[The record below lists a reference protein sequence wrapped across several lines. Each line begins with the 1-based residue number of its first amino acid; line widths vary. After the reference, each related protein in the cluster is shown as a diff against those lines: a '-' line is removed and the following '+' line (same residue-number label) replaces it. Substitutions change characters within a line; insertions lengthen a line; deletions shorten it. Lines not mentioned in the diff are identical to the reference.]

1 MAGAFTARRVDALIA
16 GHGMPS
22 TLARAGEAT
31 TIALYAKRYGSV
43 EADTGN
49 TAAQQEFKLQEH
61 FQQQQAAFLHHTAKQ
76 QAAEQLAAYPPDLQG
91 KFAPP
96 PPPPPPPRPSRPTFS
111 TPPRAPP

>member
-31 TIALYAKRYGSV
+31 TIALYAKRYGSI

-49 TAAQQEFKLQEH
+49 TAAQQEFKVRIGT
-61 FQQQQAAFLHHTAKQ
+61 AA
-76 QAAEQLAAYPPDLQG
+76 LAASAWADKAPRRFDTLAVDG
-91 KFAPP
+91 KPRKVLNVDTREDAGFAVMHIL
-96 PPPPPPPRPSRPTFS
+96 TVVG
-111 TPPRAPP
+111 

>member
-49 TAAQQEFKLQEH
+49 TAAQQEFKVRIGT
-61 FQQQQAAFLHHTAKQ
+61 AALVASAWADKAPRRFDT
-76 QAAEQLAAYPPDLQG
+76 LAVDG
-91 KFAPP
+91 KA
-96 PPPPPPPRPSRPTFS
+96 RKVLNVDTREDAGVAVMHILTVVG
-111 TPPRAPP
+111 